1 MHVPPPL
8 IPLFDDGLIQ
18 EVIRP
23 LMSGKEASV
32 YMVRAQNQ
40 VCVAKVYKEANN
52 RSFRQRSAYAEGR
65 AVRNTRQRRAM
76 AKGSKYGKALLEAEW
91 QNAEVSSLYRLHE
104 AGVRVPTPYHF
115 GENVLIMEMVT
126 NEDGDPA
133 SRLWDV
139 ELSKA
144 EALEVHSF
152 LIRQIV
158 RMLCA
163 GLVHGDLSEYNILM
177 SSDGPVII
185 DLPQATDAAHNQNS
199 ERIFLRD
206 VKNLGMF
213 LSRFA
218 SQLQKTQYGPEI
230 WDLYTKGQ
238 LHPDSVLTG
247 RFKRDTREADTAG
260 VLAEIQASAE
270 DARARPLSAYQEKR
284 QRKLAEALA
293 EAERDAE
300 RDAERVAASKDQP
313 KSKHRPKNKPKNR
326 SKNRSK
332 NRPKNT
338 SGTPNKE
345 RRRRHRRP

>member
-1 MHVPPPL
+1 MQIPSPL
-8 IPLFDDGLIQ
+8 IPLFDDGIIQ

-23 LMSGKEASV
+23 LMSGKEAAV
-32 YMVRAQNQ
+32 YLVRAQNQ

-52 RSFRQRSAYAEGR
+52 RSFRQRSVYAEGR

-76 AKGSKYGKALLEAEW
+76 AKGSKYGKSVLEAEW
-91 QNAEVSSLYRLHE
+91 QNSEVSSLYRLHE
-104 AGVRVPTPYHF
+104 AGVRVPIPYHF
-115 GENVLIMEMVT
+115 GENVLIMEMIT
-126 NEDGDPA
+126 SEDGNPA
-133 SRLWDV
+133 PRLWDV
-139 ELSKA
+139 ELSTA

-152 LIRQIV
+152 LIRQVV

-206 VKNLGMF
+206 VKNVGMF

-218 SQLQKTQYGPEI
+218 SQLEETQYGPEI

-247 RFKRDTREADTAG
+247 RFKRDTRQADTAG
-260 VLAEIQASAE
+260 VLAEIQASAD
-270 DARARPLSAYQEKR
+270 DASSRPLSAYQEKR

-293 EAERDAE
+293 EAEREAH
-300 RDAERVAASKDQP
+300 RVEARQAQP
-313 KSKHRPKNKPKNR
+313 KPQNRPKNKAKHN
-326 SKNRSK
+326 SKNKAK
-332 NRPKNT
+332 NKPKNT
-338 SGTPNKE
+338 SGTPSKE
-345 RRRRHRRP
+345 SRRRHRRR

>member
-1 MHVPPPL
+1 MHVPSYL
-8 IPLFDDGLIQ
+8 IPLFDDGIIL

-32 YMVRAQNQ
+32 YMVRTQSQ
-40 VCVAKVYKEANN
+40 ICVAKVYKEANN

-65 AVRNTRQRRAM
+65 SVRNTRQRRAM
-76 AKGSKYGKALLEAEW
+76 AKGSKYGKTLLEAEW
-91 QNAEVSSLYRLHE
+91 QNAEVSSLYRLHDV
-104 AGVRVPTPYHF
+104 GVRVPIPYHF
-115 GENVLIMEMVT
+115 GENVLIMEMIT
-126 NEDGDPA
+126 DEDGNPA
-133 SRLWDV
+133 PRLWDV
-139 ELSKA
+139 QLSKT
-144 EALEVHSF
+144 EAIEVHSF

-185 DLPQATDAAHNQNS
+185 DLPQATDAAQNQNS

-218 SQLQKTQYGPEI
+218 SKLQETQYGPEI

-247 RFKRDTREADTAG
+247 RFKRDSRQADTAA
-260 VLAEIQASAE
+260 VLAQIQESAE
-270 DARARPLSAYQEKR
+270 DVRDRPLSAYQEKR
-284 QRKLAEALA
+284 QRKLALALA
-293 EAERDAE
+293 EAEAEAKRDAE
-300 RDAERVAASKDQP
+300 RTEASQAQP
-313 KSKHRPKNKPKNR
+313 KSKNKPNNR
-326 SKNRSK
+326 SRNRSK
-332 NRPKNT
+332 NRPKNM
-338 SGTPNKE
+338 SDAPKKE

>member
-1 MHVPPPL
+1 MHVPSHL
-8 IPLFDDGLIQ
+8 IPLFDDGIIQ

-91 QNAEVSSLYRLHE
+91 QNAEVSSLYRLHD
-104 AGVRVPTPYHF
+104 AGVRVPIPYHF
-115 GENVLIMEMVT
+115 GENVLIMEMIT
-126 NEDGDPA
+126 NEDGNPA
-133 SRLWDV
+133 PRLWDV
-139 ELSKA
+139 QLNKT

-185 DLPQATDAAHNQNS
+185 DLPQATDAAQNQNS

-206 VKNLGMF
+206 VRNLGMF

-238 LHPDSVLTG
+238 LHPDSELTG
-247 RFKRDTREADTAG
+247 RFKRDTRQADTAA
-260 VLAEIQASAE
+260 VLAQIQASAN
-270 DARARPLSAYQEKR
+270 DVRARPLSAYQEKR

-293 EAERDAE
+293 EAEAEAE
-300 RDAERVAASKDQP
+300 RDAQRVQARQAQP
-313 KSKHRPKNKPKNR
+313 KSKNK

-332 NRPKNT
+332 NKPKNKPKNT

-345 RRRRHRRP
+345 RRRRRR